1 MFTLSI
7 LPNFKGTTSETI
19 AAVIIC
25 LLLDSTYLIPAIYF
39 NI

>member
-1 MFTLSI
+1 MITLSI
-7 LPNFKGTTSETI
+7 LSNFRGNTTETI
-19 AAVIIC
+19 KATLIC